1 MENTDEILAEFIIEA
16 REILDQLDLDF
27 VQLEETPEDKK
38 LVGNIFRGMHTLK
51 GNSGFFA
58 FRRMEKVS
66 HASETLLGKIRDGV
80 FGLDSGKI
88 TLLLDAL
95 DALRLIVTGVETNN
109 EEPAGDDTGLI
120 EQLLNQANG
129 IVGVTAAP
137 APVSSPIATATPSP
151 SPSPSP
157 SAPAAPIASATPIS
171 KTEPIDSDIETGSN
185 NIEYVVEE
193 GSSKQSLTLQEAVKA
208 DSEPI
213 HEAISTAAKGHEL
226 VAAPVRVSLELL
238 DKLMSIVSEMVL
250 ARNRLLPYTNDL
262 EDHGFSTTV
271 RTIDL
276 LTQELQERMMKTR
289 MQPISQVWSKFPR
302 LVRDVSNDCEKSVRL
317 IQEGTETELDRT
329 LLDAIRDPLVHC
341 IRNCIDHGIESPQD
355 RVALGKPPMGK
366 ILLKASHENGMV
378 LIEIKDDGAG
388 INFDSVRQSVVRR
401 QFLSAEKAVNLTEQQ
416 LLDYI
421 YLPGFSTKLE
431 VTNLSGRGVGMD
443 VVKTNVSQVGGSV
456 EVDTV
461 RSVGTTV
468 RMKIPLTLAIMPAL
482 FVRCENQ
489 QYAIPQNSIVETVR
503 LDAENEPTGLED
515 FYGTPVFRLRGRLVP
530 VVFLNWH
537 LELSDRK
544 PRKDEPVTVIIL
556 QSAGIQ
562 YGLMVDEV
570 MNMQE
575 VVVKALGPV
584 FKGTVDFAGATI
596 LGDGTV
602 SLILD
607 PDGIAQSCGLVE
619 KVQLESLKI
628 KEETL
633 VETEQTSPMLLFELD
648 GLERLAIPL
657 GYVDRLESI
666 SPDKIQR
673 NGKREVVKYRE
684 GIMHL
689 LRLNEYVDGAQTSN
703 GAASSDQP
711 LSVIT
716 HYMNQTPVGLVVS
729 KVHDIIHVPNM
740 THETNPRQRGLMG
753 CVLLNDKVINVID
766 LKEILMAR
774 SLQDNEMPRQSIIDM
789 DVVQ

>member
-151 SPSPSP
+151 S
-157 SAPAAPIASATPIS
+157 APAAPIASATPIS
-171 KTEPIDSDIETGSN
+171 KTESIDSDIETSSD
-185 NIEYVVEE
+185 NIENEVEE
-193 GSSKQSLTLQEAVKA
+193 DSSKLSLTLQEAVKA

-213 HEAISTAAKGHEL
+213 HEAITTVAKGHEL

-250 ARNRLLPYTNDL
+250 ARNRLLPYTNEL

-378 LIEIKDDGAG
+378 LIEITDDGAG

-401 QFLSAEKAVNLTEQQ
+401 QFVSAEKAVNLTEQQ

-461 RSVGTTV
+461 SSVGTTV

-482 FVRCENQ
+482 FVRCESQ

-503 LDAENEPTGLED
+503 LDVENEPTGLED

-537 LELSDRK
+537 LELSHRK

-703 GAASSDQP
+703 GAATSDQP